1 MAGPSG
7 RESGRPGRGQD
18 AGSGPFVISGC
29 KNCRGGGCTPRVSG
43 SEGLGSCEPSY
54 LSASRE
60 AERMG
65 VVPALERWAL
75 TVVVGSAPQGE
86 QHGAPTTG
94 PPSARPATCC
104 GHGPRPHL
112 RPTDHAGVPQAGRRA
127 RPPLPHPWPRS
138 PFLFLARSTL
148 GF

>member
-1 MAGPSG
+1 
-7 RESGRPGRGQD
+7 
-18 AGSGPFVISGC
+18 
-29 KNCRGGGCTPRVSG
+29 
-43 SEGLGSCEPSY
+43 
-54 LSASRE
+54 
-60 AERMG
+60 MG
-65 VVPALERWAL
+65 VVPALESWAL
-75 TVVVGSAPQGE
+75 TVVVGSAPQG
-86 QHGAPTTG
+86 QRHGAPTAG
-94 PPSARPATCC
+94 PPSARPTTCC